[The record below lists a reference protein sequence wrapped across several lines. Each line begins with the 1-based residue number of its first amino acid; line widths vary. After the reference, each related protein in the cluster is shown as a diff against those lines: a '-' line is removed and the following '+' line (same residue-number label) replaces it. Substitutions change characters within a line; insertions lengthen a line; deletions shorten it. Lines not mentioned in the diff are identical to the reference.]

1 MKRLPIYIPL
11 LLMLI
16 CGCTEDVKFDD
27 DNVRLSLDA
36 HYLSI
41 SPNQFHLGSQ
51 EQTFNA
57 NIKSVSTPWTFSDM
71 ADWITA
77 DKASGDQDD
86 NVTFNATQNPF
97 GDKNRTAVFY
107 LTSQN
112 PSYGIRS
119 GISVSQEASS
129 PYLDCETKSISFDG
143 KGGTQNVKY
152 TANVTPTI
160 DIDYD
165 YSSAYNGWLSAKVG
179 EDGKSIDITAKEN
192 NSGRARTGYVR
203 LNYRYNAYVTIEV
216 KEDMPNITTSDS
228 YLNFENT
235 AGTYKLTITSDASWT
250 ATTDESWIQV
260 SPNKG
265 NSGTTEIEISAAPNT
280 STSDRTGHVY
290 FKIGDL
296 QLRSI
301 LVTQRGIY
309 IDVRKSIEM
318 LSSKDSYNLTV
329 QSNTQWTATSDAA
342 WLSINPSSGS
352 GKQDV
357 TVSVDDNPSLSNRV
371 GHIYFTSVAGNI
383 KDMLSV
389 NQAGKEFSVNETLVN
404 FSDKAGTASVKITA
418 EGSWTATPQ
427 DNYDWLSFSPMA
439 ANGNSNLNISVKENL
454 STSERIGYINITMLD
469 KTYQIAVHQQSKYF
483 NVTSEV
489 LKFTSHGGT
498 SSVDVSTNDKWTAA
512 VEDNK
517 SWLNISKTSGEGNA
531 KFEVSAGDNATTSPR
546 AAYVDVISTN
556 AGTVRLNY
564 EQAGR
569 YLTVDRS
576 DFTFFAGGGTSTLT
590 TISTDGKY
598 KMSQEGGWF
607 SINKLGDYTFTV
619 TASENNTKGDRTG
632 SITIELTDL
641 KEGEAKVVLP
651 VKQVAS
657 GATFTIGGYTTDQD
671 WNLFKGHN
679 ATLTVKGFTSDK
691 NWNVENTTKGAI
703 TFTNYGT
710 DKSWNDNHQSNSDL
724 NNNNYGSDQNWNDS
738 HNSDSNIGRT
748 DYGNDNNWNNN

>member
-1 MKRLPIYIPL
+1 MR
-11 LLMLI
+11 
-16 CGCTEDVKFDD
+16 
-27 DNVRLSLDA
+27 N
-36 HYLSI
+36 
-41 SPNQFHLGSQ
+41 
-51 EQTFNA
+51 
-57 NIKSVSTPWTFSDM
+57 
-71 ADWITA
+71 
-77 DKASGDQDD
+77 
-86 NVTFNATQNPF
+86 
-97 GDKNRTAVFY
+97 
-107 LTSQN
+107 
-112 PSYGIRS
+112 
-119 GISVSQEASS
+119 
-129 PYLDCETKSISFDG
+129 
-143 KGGTQNVKY
+143 
-152 TANVTPTI
+152 
-160 DIDYD
+160 
-165 YSSAYNGWLSAKVG
+165 
-179 EDGKSIDITAKEN
+179 
-192 NSGRARTGYVR
+192 
-203 LNYRYNAYVTIEV
+203 
-216 KEDMPNITTSDS
+216 
-228 YLNFENT
+228 
-235 AGTYKLTITSDASWT
+235 
-250 ATTDESWIQV
+250 
-260 SPNKG
+260 
-265 NSGTTEIEISAAPNT
+265 
-280 STSDRTGHVY
+280 
-290 FKIGDL
+290 
-296 QLRSI
+296 I

-342 WLSINPSSGS
+342 WLSISPSSGS
-352 GKQDV
+352 GKQNV

-383 KDMLSV
+383 KDTLSV

-418 EGSWTATPQ
+418 EGTWTATPQ
-427 DNYDWLSFSPMA
+427 DNYDWLSFSPMTA
-439 ANGNSNLNISVKENL
+439 DGNSNLNISVKENL

-469 KTYQIAVHQQSKYF
+469 KTHQIAVHQQSKYF
-483 NVTSEV
+483 NVTSEA

-531 KFEVSAGDNATTSPR
+531 KFEVSAGDNATTSSR
-546 AAYVDVISTN
+546 AAYVDVASAN

-590 TISTDGKY
+590 TINTDGKV
-598 KMSQEGGWF
+598 KMSQEGEWF

-641 KEGEAKVVLP
+641 KEGAAKVVLP

-679 ATLTVKGFTSDK
+679 ATLTVKGFSSDK
-691 NWNVENTTKGAI
+691 NWNVENTSKGTI

-724 NNNNYGSDQNWNDS
+724 NKNNYGSDKNWNDS